1 MFEEYYIYQ
10 EVLDALAFKRGRS
23 LLLDKRYY
31 IDDWEDDEDIKAI
44 YEKSDE
50 DLFKFIDQIDCFK
63 TLPAEKLLGL
73 KRFVANCGRII
84 AIGDGALR
92 LYLNEEKEGVDVE
105 LVSFFLT
112 ALGEEMEYIRYVTT
126 EASEIFIDHIDDN
139 DKNGVVFTAT
149 YKL

>member
-1 MFEEYYIYQ
+1 M
-10 EVLDALAFKRGRS
+10 KG
-23 LLLDKRYY
+23 LLLNEFQTIQFPTKISSQNRNNLNTFMNSFLS
-31 IDDWEDDEDIKAI
+31 EDEDIKAI

-63 TLPAEKLLGL
+63 TLPVEKLLGL

-112 ALGEEMEYIRYVTT
+112 AFGEEMEYIRYVTT

>member
-1 MFEEYYIYQ
+1 MNCEDYVYQ

-31 IDDWEDDEDIKAI
+31 IDSWGDNDDIDAI
-44 YEKSDE
+44 CEKSDA
-50 DLFKFIDQIDCFK
+50 DLFKFIDQIGCFK
-63 TLPAEKLLGL
+63 TLPAEKLLGF
-73 KRFVANCGRII
+73 KKFVANCGRII

-105 LVSFFLT
+105 LVSFFL
-112 ALGEEMEYIRYVTT
+112 AAFGEGMEYIRYVTK
-126 EASEIFIDHIDDN
+126 EASEILIDPVW
-139 DKNGVVFTAT
+139 DKNGVIFTVT